1 VTGDEIARALV
12 DALGAIEPGDALDQ
26 LAAQRLAA
34 LPPGDAAELLAAL
47 AARRPGTP
55 AERKV
60 LGALC
65 RALVWGAPRIDDER
79 RRAIRAQA
87 HARGLGAASALL
99 TEAAPERQRDSDGSE
114 SRRGDPEAT
123 AQTLGHRT
131 QYARAAPLE
140 RLPRIA
146 ADDDPR
152 VIRNLLLNPRLTEP
166 LVVRI
171 ASRRP
176 TSAEVLTE
184 VARSGRWGV
193 RPQVRRALALN
204 PYAPPTVVSTLL
216 PQLGAPD
223 LREIAA
229 SPVLHP
235 AVRSAARALLAAR
248 GEAQP

>member
-1 VTGDEIARALV
+1 MTGDEIAGGLV
-12 DALGAIEPGDALDQ
+12 DALGAIEPGEALD
-26 LAAQRLAA
+26 LAAADRLAA
-34 LPPGDAAELLAAL
+34 LSPADAAELLAAL

-60 LGALC
+60 LAALC

-79 RRAIRAQA
+79 RRAIRTQA

-99 TEAAPERQRDSDGSE
+99 TEAAPERQRDTDPGE

-131 QYARAAPLE
+131 QLARAAPLD
-140 RLPRIA
+140 RLSRLA
-146 ADDDPR
+146 TDEDPR

-166 LVVRI
+166 LVIRI

-176 TSAEVLTE
+176 VAAEVLTE
-184 VARSGRWGV
+184 VARSPRWGV
-193 RPQVRRALALN
+193 RPLVRRALALN
-204 PYAPPTVVSTLL
+204 PYAPPPVVSTLL
-216 PQLGAPD
+216 PQLGGPD
-223 LREIAA
+223 LREIAQ

-235 AVRSAARALLAAR
+235 AVRGAARALLAAR